1 MPDLTFRL
9 ILTTTDASQKLAEV
23 KQEAESAQSVV
34 EKPATVKITAEQ
46 ALATIRDVKIAV
58 DGVLQVVG
66 GLARS
71 MNGLLDASLGQRQA
85 MTLAAVAFGEA
96 AEEMGNFA
104 SSMQQVTNFED
115 DQLLSLMSKLSQ
127 TFKLNK
133 DEIQQLVP
141 LLLDFT
147 EANKATGMSVESAFD
162 LMGRALNG
170 HTAMLGR
177 YGIVLDD
184 TRLKTEGVSYLVE
197 KLGEDYGGTA
207 EALADLRLQ
216 NANAWGDI
224 QETVGDML
232 TTLINPLL
240 RGLRLL
246 MDAYDS
252 LSPVMKGFVTGI
264 VIAIPIIGTV
274 TTAITALTAAY
285 HALQV
290 AMNPVAGIIGIVVG
304 ALSALGF
311 GLAAASMKT
320 DEVSTAQRS
329 MKDEIKDAERQVSV
343 EAEKFSLLATRLL
356 ELRSASSLTV
366 ADKRELKNVIKS
378 LNDNYSEYLGNINL
392 ETAAYNNLA
401 TALRAASEALM
412 QKKVAEIYG
421 EKYNAQ
427 VRRVAELQIE
437 LDNKRAEYETARNRM
452 NQLKASVDWEFL
464 TSDRNAMGFN
474 PASYFGN
481 DGEWLKLERTV
492 NTFGALSGKLQAAKY
507 DLQALG
513 DAYRKAVLEVSD
525 FTFDQGSGG
534 GGGST
539 PAPVPSPAASEAESR
554 RREAL
559 RLMEELARLRQT
571 ETDRIEAEYQ
581 RRLALIREF
590 TQDGSDA
597 ERQAIE
603 NLDAWKTQQDNE
615 LITKEKDAVQARY
628 KAEIDY
634 FSNLES
640 LGVSSYDALKVS
652 MEEYYAWAQQNL
664 PEKEQQLIQAQIAGA
679 DTRHAKLLQERQDEE
694 QAKLQELQ
702 DIRDEFHSRDLDNVG
717 DSYGKQLLEV
727 DKYYEKMKAKLL
739 EAGLTEVE
747 IERQKQET
755 LATLRTN
762 YQLQAASGISKIFG
776 DIASAQDKDT
786 ERGFKLWK
794 ASAIAQGYVDTFSA
808 AIGAYKSMVGIPVV
822 GPGLAVAA
830 AAAAMTA
837 GIANIAK
844 ISSTKFEKKATG
856 GLLNGPSHAQ
866 GGILIEAEGEEYIT
880 AKDRVKALG
889 RNLFDFLNFAPLDQV
904 KLAFASM
911 PVPSVPIPSYLGE
924 SYAAGG
930 AISKSGSMNTLIDLI
945 AALKDEI
952 VSLRQTVMDSKPII
966 EVNVDPLSNDP
977 VKVSEIAET
986 GKIIRSEI

>member
-1 MPDLTFRL
+1 M
-9 ILTTTDASQKLAEV
+9 
-23 KQEAESAQSVV
+23 
-34 EKPATVKITAEQ
+34 
-46 ALATIRDVKIAV
+46 
-58 DGVLQVVG
+58 
-66 GLARS
+66 
-71 MNGLLDASLGQRQA
+71 
-85 MTLAAVAFGEA
+85 
-96 AEEMGNFA
+96 
-104 SSMQQVTNFED
+104 
-115 DQLLSLMSKLSQ
+115 
-127 TFKLNK
+127 
-133 DEIQQLVP
+133 
-141 LLLDFT
+141 
-147 EANKATGMSVESAFD
+147 
-162 LMGRALNG
+162 
-170 HTAMLGR
+170 
-177 YGIVLDD
+177 
-184 TRLKTEGVSYLVE
+184 
-197 KLGEDYGGTA
+197 
-207 EALADLRLQ
+207 ADLRLQ
-216 NANAWGDI
+216 NANTWGDI

-240 RGLRLL
+240 QGLRLL

-264 VIAIPIIGTV
+264 VVAIPIIGTV
-274 TTAITALTAAY
+274 TTAVTALTAAY

-311 GLAAASMKT
+311 GLAAASTKT
-320 DEVSTAQRS
+320 DEVTTAQRS

-401 TALRAASEALM
+401 TALRAASEALV

-492 NTFGALSGKLQAAKY
+492 NSFGAVAGRVQAANY
-507 DLQALG
+507 DRQALG

-539 PAPVPSPAASEAESR
+539 PAPAPSPAASEAESR

-559 RLMEELARLRQT
+559 RLMEELAQLRQT

-581 RRLALIREF
+581 RRLVLIREF
-590 TQDGSDA
+590 TRDGSDA

-603 NLDAWKTQQDNE
+603 NLDAWKTQQNNE
-615 LITKEKDAVQARY
+615 LTTKEKDAVQARY

-640 LGVSSYDALKVS
+640 LGVSSYDALKAS

-702 DIRDEFHSRDLDNVG
+702 DIRDEFYSRDLDNNG
-717 DSYGKQLLEV
+717 DSYGKQL
-727 DKYYEKMKAKLL
+727 
-739 EAGLTEVE
+739 
-747 IERQKQET
+747 
-755 LATLRTN
+755 
-762 YQLQAASGISKIFG
+762 
-776 DIASAQDKDT
+776 
-786 ERGFKLWK
+786 
-794 ASAIAQGYVDTFSA
+794 
-808 AIGAYKSMVGIPVV
+808 
-822 GPGLAVAA
+822 
-830 AAAAMTA
+830 
-837 GIANIAK
+837 
-844 ISSTKFEKKATG
+844 
-856 GLLNGPSHAQ
+856 
-866 GGILIEAEGEEYIT
+866 
-880 AKDRVKALG
+880 
-889 RNLFDFLNFAPLDQV
+889 
-904 KLAFASM
+904 
-911 PVPSVPIPSYLGE
+911 
-924 SYAAGG
+924 
-930 AISKSGSMNTLIDLI
+930 
-945 AALKDEI
+945 
-952 VSLRQTVMDSKPII
+952 
-966 EVNVDPLSNDP
+966 
-977 VKVSEIAET
+977 
-986 GKIIRSEI
+986 

>member
-1 MPDLTFRL
+1 MPDLTFKL
-9 ILTTTDASQKLAEV
+9 VLVTNDASLKLAEV
-23 KQEAESAQSVV
+23 KQEAESAQSAV
-34 EKPATVKITAEQ
+34 EKPAAVKITAEQ

-66 GLARS
+66 GLVRS

-85 MTLAAVAFGEA
+85 MTLASVAFGDA
-96 AEEMGNFA
+96 ASEMGNFA

-115 DQLLSLMSKLSQ
+115 DKMLSLMAKLSQ

-141 LLLDFT
+141 VLLDFT

-170 HTAMLGR
+170 HTEMLGR
-177 YGIVLDD
+177 YGIELDD

-207 EALADLRLQ
+207 TALADLRLQ

-240 RGLRLL
+240 KGLKLL
-246 MDAYDS
+246 MDAYNS
-252 LSPVMKGFVTGI
+252 LSPVMKGFVAGI

-274 TTAITALTAAY
+274 TTAVTALTAAY

-290 AMNPVAGIIGIVVG
+290 AMNPVAGIIGIAVG

-320 DEVSTAQRS
+320 DEVTTAQRS
-329 MKDEIKDAERQVSV
+329 MKDEIKDAQKQVSV
-343 EAEKFSLLATRLL
+343 EAEKFSLLANRLL
-356 ELRSASSLTV
+356 ELRSATSLTST
-366 ADKRELKNVIKS
+366 DKREMKNVIKS

-392 ETAAYNNLA
+392 ETTAYNNLA
-401 TALRAASEALM
+401 TALRNASDALV
-412 QKKVAEIYG
+412 QKKIAEIYG
-421 EKYNAQ
+421 DKYNAQ
-427 VRRVAELQIE
+427 IRKVAELQIQIDSE
-437 LDNKRAEYETARNRM
+437 QAEVDRVRARKQQLM
-452 NQLKASVDWEFL
+452 NSVDWEFL
-464 TSDRNAMGFN
+464 TSDANAMGFN

-481 DGEWLKLERTV
+481 DGEWLKLERRL
-492 NTFGALSGKLQAAKY
+492 NQFSALNKQLRDAKT
-507 DLQALG
+507 DLDQIG
-513 DAYRKAVLEVSD
+513 SAYRQAMLD
-525 FTFDQGSGG
+525 APDLTFNHGG

-539 PAPVPSPAASEAESR
+539 PAPAPNPAASEAEAR

-571 ETDRIEAEYQ
+571 ETARIEAEYQ

-615 LITKEKDAVQARY
+615 LTTKEKDAVQARY

-634 FSNLES
+634 FSNLEN
-640 LGVSSYDALKVS
+640 LGVNSYDALKAS

-664 PEKEQQLIQAQIAGA
+664 PEKEQQLIQAQITEVNA
-679 DTRHAKLLQERQDEE
+679 RHAKLLQERQDEE
-694 QAKLQELQ
+694 KAKLQELQ
-702 DIRDEFHSRDLDNVG
+702 DIRDEFYSRDLDNIG
-717 DSYGKQLLEV
+717 DSYSKQLLEV

-739 EAGLTEVE
+739 EAGYTEVE

-755 LATLRTN
+755 LNTLRTN
-762 YQLQAASGISKIFG
+762 HQLQVASGISKIFG
-776 DIASAQDKDT
+776 DLASAQDKDT

-808 AIGAYKSMVGIPVV
+808 TIGAYKSMIGIPVV

-830 AAAAMTA
+830 AAAAMAA
-837 GIANIAK
+837 GIANIAS
-844 ISSTKFEKKATG
+844 ISATKFEKKATG
-856 GLLNGPSHAQ
+856 GILTGPSHNQ
-866 GGILIEAEGEEYIT
+866 GGILIEAEGDEYVT

-889 RNLFDFLNFAPLDQV
+889 RSLFDFLNFAPLDQV
-904 KLAFASM
+904 KLAFAAM
-911 PVPSVPIPSYLGE
+911 PVPSVPIPSNVGSY
-924 SYAAGG
+924 YAAGG
-930 AISKSGSMNTLIDLI
+930 TISSGGGMNTLIDLI
-945 AALKDEI
+945 ASLKDEI
-952 VSLRQTVMDSKPII
+952 VSLKQTVMDSKPII
-966 EVNVDPLSNDP
+966 EVNVDPLSSDP
-977 VKVSEIAET
+977 VKVSEIADT
-986 GKIIRSEI
+986 GKIIRSEV

>member
-1 MPDLTFRL
+1 MPDLTFKL
-9 ILTTTDASQKLAEV
+9 VLVTNDASLKLAEV

-34 EKPATVKITAEQ
+34 EKPAAVKITAEQ

-66 GLARS
+66 GLVRS

-85 MTLAAVAFGEA
+85 MTLASVAFGEA
-96 AEEMGNFA
+96 AGEMGNFA

-115 DQLLSLMSKLSQ
+115 DKLLSLMSKLSQ

-141 LLLDFT
+141 VLLDFT

-170 HTAMLGR
+170 HTEMLGR
-177 YGIVLDD
+177 YGIELDD

-207 EALADLRLQ
+207 TALADLRLQ

-240 RGLRLL
+240 KGLTLL
-246 MDAYDS
+246 MDAYSS
-252 LSPVMKGFVTGI
+252 LSPVMKGFVAGI

-274 TTAITALTAAY
+274 TTAVTALTAAY

-290 AMNPVAGIIGIVVG
+290 AMNPVAGIIGIAVG

-311 GLAAASMKT
+311 GLAAASTKT
-320 DEVSTAQRS
+320 YEVSVAQRS
-329 MKDEIKDAERQVSV
+329 MNDEIKDAERQVSV
-343 EAEKFSLLATRLL
+343 EAEKFSLLASRLL
-356 ELRSASSLTV
+356 ELRSATSLTA
-366 ADKRELKNVIKS
+366 ADKKEMKNVIKS

-392 ETAAYNNLA
+392 ETVAYNNLV
-401 TALRAASEALM
+401 TALRAASEALV
-412 QKKVAEIYG
+412 QKKIAEVYG

-427 VRRVAELQIE
+427 IRKVAELQIE
-437 LDNKRAEYETARNRM
+437 LDEKRADYNAANDRM

-464 TSDRNAMGFN
+464 TSDQNAMGFN

-481 DGEWLKLERTV
+481 DDEWLKLERRL
-492 NTFGALSGKLQAAKY
+492 NSFGALTGQLQAAKN
-507 DLQALG
+507 DLQQIG
-513 DAYRKAVLEVSD
+513 QAYAPDLS
-525 FTFDQGSGG
+525 FQPSGGSGG
-534 GGGST
+534 GGGCTT
-539 PAPVPSPAASEAESR
+539 PNPAAADAEDR
-554 RREAL
+554 RKEVL
-559 RLMEELARLRQT
+559 RLMEDLARLRQT
-571 ETDRIEAEYQ
+571 ETARIEAEYQ

-590 TQDGSDA
+590 TQDGSEA
-597 ERQAIE
+597 EHKAIE

-615 LITKEKDAVQARY
+615 ITTKEKDAVQARY

-634 FSNLES
+634 FSNLEN
-640 LGVSSYDALKVS
+640 LGVDSYAALKAS

-664 PEKEQQLIQAQIAGA
+664 PQQEQQLIQAQITEIDA
-679 DTRHAKLLQERQDEE
+679 RHVKLLQERQDEE
-694 QAKLQELQ
+694 KAKLQELQ
-702 DIRDEFHSRDLDNVG
+702 DIRDEFYSRDLDNIG
-717 DSYGKQLLEV
+717 DSYSKQLLEV
-727 DKYYEKMKAKLL
+727 DRYYEKMKEKLL
-739 EAGLTEVE
+739 AAGMTEVE

-755 LATLRTN
+755 LNTLRTN
-762 YQLQAASGISKIFG
+762 HQLQVSSGISKIFG
-776 DIASAQDKDT
+776 DLAAAQDKDT

-794 ASAIAQGYVDTFSA
+794 ASAMAQGYVDTFSA

-830 AAAAMTA
+830 AAAAMAA
-837 GIANIAK
+837 GIANIAR
-844 ISSTKFEKKATG
+844 INATKFEKKATG
-856 GLLNGPSHAQ
+856 GLLTGPSHNQ
-866 GGILIEAEGEEYIT
+866 GGILIEAEGDEYIT

-889 RNLFDFLNFAPLDQV
+889 RNLFDFLNFAPLNQV
-904 KLAFASM
+904 KLAFAGM
-911 PVPSVPIPSYLGE
+911 PVPSVPIPSNLG
-924 SYAAGG
+924 SYYAAGG
-930 AISKSGSMNTLIDLI
+930 TISSGGGMNTLIDLI
-945 AALKDEI
+945 GALKDEI
-952 VSLRQTVMDSKPII
+952 VSLKQTVMDSKPII

-977 VKVSEIAET
+977 VKVSEIADT
-986 GKIIRSEI
+986 GKMIRSEI

>member
-1 MPDLTFRL
+1 M
-9 ILTTTDASQKLAEV
+9 
-23 KQEAESAQSVV
+23 V
-34 EKPATVKITAEQ
+34 EKPAQVKITAEQ

-85 MTLAAVAFGEA
+85 MTLAAVTFGEA

-115 DQLLSLMSKLSQ
+115 DQLLALMSKLSQ

-232 TTLINPLL
+232 TTLTNPLL
-240 RGLRLL
+240 QGLRLL
-246 MDAYDS
+246 MDAYNS

-264 VIAIPIIGTV
+264 VIAIPIIGTG
-274 TTAITALTAAY
+274 TTAVTALTAAY

-320 DEVSTAQRS
+320 DEVTTAQRS

-401 TALRAASEALM
+401 TALRAASEALV

-492 NTFGALSGKLQAAKY
+492 NSFGALSGRLQAAKY

-513 DAYRKAVLEVSD
+513 DAYRKVMLEAPD
-525 FTFDQGSGG
+525 LTFDSGRNAG
-534 GGGST
+534 T
-539 PAPVPSPAASEAESR
+539 PAPAPSPAASEAESR

-571 ETDRIEAEYQ
+571 ETARIEAEYQ

-615 LITKEKDAVQARY
+615 LTTKEKDAVQARY

-679 DTRHAKLLQERQDEE
+679 DARHTKLLQERQDEE
-694 QAKLQELQ
+694 KAKLQELQ

-755 LATLRTN
+755 LNTLRTN
-762 YQLQAASGISKIFG
+762 YQLQTASGISKILG

-830 AAAAMTA
+830 AAAAMAA

-856 GLLNGPSHAQ
+856 GLLNGPSHNQ

-904 KLAFASM
+904 KLSFASM

-952 VSLRQTVMDSKPII
+952 ISLRQTVMDSKPII

-977 VKVSEIAET
+977 VKVSEIADT
-986 GKIIRSEI
+986 GKMIRSEV

>member
-177 YGIVLDD
+177 YGIVLDE

-401 TALRAASEALM
+401 TALRAASEALV

-679 DTRHAKLLQERQDEE
+679 DARHTKLLQERQDEE
-694 QAKLQELQ
+694 KAKLQELQ

-755 LATLRTN
+755 LNTLRTN
-762 YQLQAASGISKIFG
+762 YQLQTASGISKILG

-830 AAAAMTA
+830 AAAAMAA

-904 KLAFASM
+904 KLSFASM

-977 VKVSEIAET
+977 VKVSEIADT
-986 GKIIRSEI
+986 GKMIRSEV

>member
-977 VKVSEIAET
+977 VKVSEIADT
-986 GKIIRSEI
+986 GKMIRSEV

>member
-1 MPDLTFRL
+1 M
-9 ILTTTDASQKLAEV
+9 
-23 KQEAESAQSVV
+23 V
-34 EKPATVKITAEQ
+34 EKPAQVKITAEQ

-85 MTLAAVAFGEA
+85 MTLAAVTFGEA

-104 SSMQQVTNFED
+104 STMQEVTNFED

-240 RGLRLL
+240 QGLRLL

-274 TTAITALTAAY
+274 TTAVTALTAAY

-290 AMNPVAGIIGIVVG
+290 AMNPVAGIIGIAVG

-343 EAEKFSLLATRLL
+343 EAEKFSLLSTRLL

-401 TALRAASEALM
+401 TALRAASEALV

-492 NTFGALSGKLQAAKY
+492 NSFGALSGRLQAAKY

-513 DAYRKAVLEVSD
+513 DAYRKAMLEAPD
-525 FTFDQGSGG
+525 LTFDQGSGG
-534 GGGST
+534 GGSA
-539 PAPVPSPAASEAESR
+539 PAPASSPAASEAESR

-559 RLMEELARLRQT
+559 RLIEELARLRQT
-571 ETDRIEAEYQ
+571 ETARIEAEYQ

-615 LITKEKDAVQARY
+615 LTTKEKDAVQARY

-679 DTRHAKLLQERQDEE
+679 DARHTKLLQERQDEE
-694 QAKLQELQ
+694 KAKLQELQ
-702 DIRDEFHSRDLDNVG
+702 DIRDEFHSRDLDNSG

-755 LATLRTN
+755 LNTLRTN
-762 YQLQAASGISKIFG
+762 YQLQTASSISKILG

-830 AAAAMTA
+830 AAAAMAA

-856 GLLNGPSHAQ
+856 GLLNGPSHNQ

-930 AISKSGSMNTLIDLI
+930 HISAGGGMNTLIDLI

-952 VSLRQTVMDSKPII
+952 ISLRQTVMDSKPII

-977 VKVSEIAET
+977 VKVSEIADT
-986 GKIIRSEI
+986 GKMIRSEI

>member
-1 MPDLTFRL
+1 MPDLTFKL
-9 ILTTTDASQKLAEV
+9 VLTTTDANLKLAEV
-23 KQEAESAQSVV
+23 KQEAESAQAVV
-34 EKPATVKITAEQ
+34 EKPAQVKITAEQ

-85 MTLAAVAFGEA
+85 MTLASVAFGEA

-115 DQLLSLMSKLSQ
+115 DQLLALMSKLSQ

-216 NANAWGDI
+216 NANTWGDI

-240 RGLRLL
+240 QGLRLL

-264 VIAIPIIGTV
+264 VVAIPIIGTV
-274 TTAITALTAAY
+274 TTAVTALTAAY

-311 GLAAASMKT
+311 GLAAASTKT
-320 DEVSTAQRS
+320 DEVTTAQRS

-401 TALRAASEALM
+401 TALRAASEALV

-492 NTFGALSGKLQAAKY
+492 NSFGALSGRLQAAKY

-513 DAYRKAVLEVSD
+513 DAYRKAMLEAPD
-525 FTFDQGSGG
+525 LTFDSGRNAG
-534 GGGST
+534 T
-539 PAPVPSPAASEAESR
+539 PAPAPSPAASEAESR

-559 RLMEELARLRQT
+559 RLMEELAQLRQT

-581 RRLALIREF
+581 RRLVLIREF
-590 TQDGSDA
+590 TRDGSDA

-603 NLDAWKTQQDNE
+603 NLDAWKTQQNNE
-615 LITKEKDAVQARY
+615 LTTKEKDAVQARY

-640 LGVSSYDALKVS
+640 LGVSSYDALKAS

-679 DTRHAKLLQERQDEE
+679 DARHAKLLQERQDEE
-694 QAKLQELQ
+694 RAKLQELQ
-702 DIRDEFHSRDLDNVG
+702 DIRDEFHSRDLDNSG

-786 ERGFKLWK
+786 ERSFKLWK

-830 AAAAMTA
+830 AAAAMAA

-856 GLLNGPSHAQ
+856 GLLNGPSHNQ
-866 GGILIEAEGEEYIT
+866 GGILIEAEGDEYIT

-911 PVPSVPIPSYLGE
+911 PVPSVPIPNNLGE

>member
-1 MPDLTFRL
+1 MADLTFRL
-9 ILTTTDASQKLAEV
+9 VLVTNDASLKLAEV
-23 KQEAESAQSVV
+23 KQEAESAQSAV
-34 EKPATVKITAEQ
+34 EKPAAVKITAEQ

-66 GLARS
+66 GLVRS

-85 MTLAAVAFGEA
+85 MTLASVAFGEA
-96 AEEMGNFA
+96 AGEMGNFA

-197 KLGEDYGGTA
+197 KLGKDYGGTA

-240 RGLRLL
+240 QGLRLL
-246 MDAYDS
+246 MNAYNS

-264 VIAIPIIGTV
+264 VVAIPIIGTV
-274 TTAITALTAAY
+274 TTAVTALTAAY

-290 AMNPVAGIIGIVVG
+290 AMNPVAGIIGIAVG

-311 GLAAASMKT
+311 GLAAASTKT
-320 DEVSTAQRS
+320 DEVSVAQRS

-401 TALRAASEALM
+401 TALRAASEALV

-437 LDNKRAEYETARNRM
+437 LDNKRAEYENARNRM

-492 NTFGALSGKLQAAKY
+492 NSFGALSGKLQAAKY

-513 DAYRKAVLEVSD
+513 DAYRKAMLEAPD
-525 FTFDQGSGG
+525 LTFDQGSGG
-534 GGGST
+534 GGGSA
-539 PAPVPSPAASEAESR
+539 PAPASSPAASEAESR

-603 NLDAWKTQQDNE
+603 NLDAWKTQQNNE
-615 LITKEKDAVQARY
+615 LTTKEKDAVQARY

-634 FSNLES
+634 FSNLEN
-640 LGVSSYDALKVS
+640 LGVNSYDALKAS

-679 DTRHAKLLQERQDEE
+679 DARHTKLLQERQDEE
-694 QAKLQELQ
+694 RAKLQELQ
-702 DIRDEFHSRDLDNVG
+702 DIRDEFHSRDLDNSG

-747 IERQKQET
+747 IERQKQDT

-762 YQLQAASGISKIFG
+762 YQLQVSSGISKIFG
-776 DIASAQDKDT
+776 DIAAAQDKDT

-830 AAAAMTA
+830 AAAAMAA

-856 GLLNGPSHAQ
+856 GLLTGPSHAQ

-911 PVPSVPIPSYLGE
+911 PVPSVPIPNNLGE

-977 VKVSEIAET
+977 VKVSEIADT
-986 GKIIRSEI
+986 GKMIRSEI

>member
-1 MPDLTFRL
+1 M
-9 ILTTTDASQKLAEV
+9 
-23 KQEAESAQSVV
+23 V
-34 EKPATVKITAEQ
+34 EKPAQVKITAEQ

-85 MTLAAVAFGEA
+85 MTLAAVTFGEA

-115 DQLLSLMSKLSQ
+115 DQLLALMSKLSQ

-232 TTLINPLL
+232 TTLTNPLL
-240 RGLRLL
+240 QGLRLL
-246 MDAYDS
+246 MDAYNS

-274 TTAITALTAAY
+274 TTAVTALTAAY

-320 DEVSTAQRS
+320 DEVTTAQRS

-401 TALRAASEALM
+401 TALRAASEALV

-492 NTFGALSGKLQAAKY
+492 NSFGALSGRLQAAKY

-513 DAYRKAVLEVSD
+513 DAYRKVMLEAPD
-525 FTFDQGSGG
+525 LTFDSGRNAG
-534 GGGST
+534 T
-539 PAPVPSPAASEAESR
+539 PAPAPSPAASEAESR

-571 ETDRIEAEYQ
+571 ETARIEAEYQ

-615 LITKEKDAVQARY
+615 LTTKEKDAVQARY

-679 DTRHAKLLQERQDEE
+679 DARHTKLLQERQDEE
-694 QAKLQELQ
+694 KAKLQELQ

-755 LATLRTN
+755 LNTLRTN
-762 YQLQAASGISKIFG
+762 YQLQTASGISKILG

-830 AAAAMTA
+830 AAAAMAA

-856 GLLNGPSHAQ
+856 GLLNGPSHNQ

-904 KLAFASM
+904 KLSFASM

-952 VSLRQTVMDSKPII
+952 ISLRQTVMDSKPII

-977 VKVSEIAET
+977 VKVSEIADT
-986 GKIIRSEI
+986 GKMIRSEV

>member
-437 LDNKRAEYETARNRM
+437 LDNKRAEYENARNRM

>member
-1 MPDLTFRL
+1 MPDLTFKL
-9 ILTTTDASQKLAEV
+9 ILTTTDASQKLAKV
-23 KQEAESAQSVV
+23 KQEAESTQAVV
-34 EKPATVKITAEQ
+34 EKPAAVKITAEQ

-66 GLARS
+66 GLVRS

-85 MTLAAVAFGEA
+85 MTLAVVAFGEA
-96 AEEMGNFA
+96 AGEMGNFA

-115 DQLLSLMSKLSQ
+115 DQLLALMSKLSQ

-240 RGLRLL
+240 QGLRLL
-246 MDAYDS
+246 MDAYNS

-311 GLAAASMKT
+311 GLAAASTKT
-320 DEVSTAQRS
+320 DAVTVAQRS

-356 ELRSASSLTV
+356 ELRSASSITV

-378 LNDNYSEYLGNINL
+378 LNDNYSEYLDNINL

-401 TALRAASEALM
+401 TALRAASEALV

-492 NTFGALSGKLQAAKY
+492 NSFGALSGRLQAAKY

-513 DAYRKAVLEVSD
+513 DAYRKVMLEAPD
-525 FTFDQGSGG
+525 LTFDSGRNAG
-534 GGGST
+534 T
-539 PAPVPSPAASEAESR
+539 PAPAPSPAASEAESR

-571 ETDRIEAEYQ
+571 ETARIEAEYQ
-581 RRLALIREF
+581 RRLTLIREF

-615 LITKEKDAVQARY
+615 LAAREKDAVQARY

-640 LGVSSYDALKVS
+640 LGVSSYDALKAS

-664 PEKEQQLIQAQIAGA
+664 PEKEQQLIQAQIAEA
-679 DTRHAKLLQERQDEE
+679 DARHTKLLQERQDEE
-694 QAKLQELQ
+694 RAKLQELQ
-702 DIRDEFHSRDLDNVG
+702 DIRDEFHSRDLDNSG

-755 LATLRTN
+755 IATLRTN
-762 YQLQAASGISKIFG
+762 YQLQAASGISKILG
-776 DIASAQDKDT
+776 DIASAQGKDT

-830 AAAAMTA
+830 AAAAMAA

-856 GLLNGPSHAQ
+856 GLLTGPSHNQ
-866 GGILIEAEGEEYIT
+866 GGILIEAEGDEYIT

-911 PVPSVPIPSYLGE
+911 PVPSVPIPSYVSE

-977 VKVSEIAET
+977 VKLSEIADT
-986 GKIIRSEI
+986 GKMIRSEI

>member
-1 MPDLTFRL
+1 MPDLTFKL
-9 ILTTTDASQKLAEV
+9 VLTTTDANLKLAEV
-23 KQEAESAQSVV
+23 KQEAESAQAVV
-34 EKPATVKITAEQ
+34 EKPAQVKITAEQ

-85 MTLAAVAFGEA
+85 MTLASVAFGEA

-115 DQLLSLMSKLSQ
+115 DQLLALMSKLSQ

-240 RGLRLL
+240 QGLRLL

-274 TTAITALTAAY
+274 TTAVTALTAAY

-290 AMNPVAGIIGIVVG
+290 AMNPVAGIIGIAVG

-343 EAEKFSLLATRLL
+343 EAEKFSLLSTRLL

-401 TALRAASEALM
+401 TALRAASEALV

-492 NTFGALSGKLQAAKY
+492 NSFGALSGRLQAAKY

-513 DAYRKAVLEVSD
+513 DAYRKAMLEAPD
-525 FTFDQGSGG
+525 LTFDSGRNAG
-534 GGGST
+534 T
-539 PAPVPSPAASEAESR
+539 PAPAPSPAASEAESR

-559 RLMEELARLRQT
+559 RLMEELAQLRQT

-581 RRLALIREF
+581 RRLVLIREF
-590 TQDGSDA
+590 TRDGSDA

-603 NLDAWKTQQDNE
+603 NLDAWKTQQNNE
-615 LITKEKDAVQARY
+615 LTTKEKDAVQARY

-679 DTRHAKLLQERQDEE
+679 DARHTKLLQERQDEE
-694 QAKLQELQ
+694 KAKLQELQ

-830 AAAAMTA
+830 AAAAMAA

-856 GLLNGPSHAQ
+856 GLLNGPSHNQ
-866 GGILIEAEGEEYIT
+866 GGILIEAEGDEYIT

-977 VKVSEIAET
+977 VKVSEIADT
-986 GKIIRSEI
+986 GKMIRSEV

>member
-1 MPDLTFRL
+1 MPDLTFKL
-9 ILTTTDASQKLAEV
+9 VLVTNDASLKLAEV
-23 KQEAESAQSVV
+23 KQEAESAQTAV
-34 EKPATVKITAEQ
+34 EKPTAVKITAEQ

-58 DGVLQVVG
+58 DGVMQVVG
-66 GLARS
+66 GLVRS
-71 MNGLLDASLGQRQA
+71 MNDLLDASLGQRQA
-85 MTLAAVAFGEA
+85 MTLASVAFGDA
-96 AEEMGNFA
+96 ASEMGNFA

-115 DQLLSLMSKLSQ
+115 DKMLSLMAKLSQ

-141 LLLDFT
+141 VLLDFT

-170 HTAMLGR
+170 HTEMLGR
-177 YGIVLDD
+177 YGIELDD

-207 EALADLRLQ
+207 TALADLRLQ

-240 RGLRLL
+240 KGLKLL
-246 MDAYDS
+246 MDAYNS
-252 LSPVMKGFVTGI
+252 LSPVMKGFVAGI

-274 TTAITALTAAY
+274 TTAVTALTAAY

-290 AMNPVAGIIGIVVG
+290 AMNPVAGIIGIAVG

-311 GLAAASMKT
+311 GLAAASTKT
-320 DEVSTAQRS
+320 DAVTTAQRS

-343 EAEKFSLLATRLL
+343 EAEKFSLLANRLL
-356 ELRSASSLTV
+356 ELRSATSLTA
-366 ADKRELKNVIKS
+366 ADKREMKNVIKS
-378 LNDNYSEYLGNINL
+378 LNDNYSDYLGNINL

-401 TALRAASEALM
+401 TALRNASDALV
-412 QKKVAEIYG
+412 QKKIAEIYG
-421 EKYNAQ
+421 DKYNAQ
-427 VRRVAELQIE
+427 IRKVAELQIQIDSE
-437 LDNKRAEYETARNRM
+437 QAEVDRVRARKQQLM
-452 NQLKASVDWEFL
+452 NSVDWEFL
-464 TSDRNAMGFN
+464 TSDANAMGFN

-481 DGEWLKLERTV
+481 DGEWLKLERRL
-492 NTFGALSGKLQAAKY
+492 NQFSALNKQLRDAKT
-507 DLQALG
+507 DLDQIG
-513 DAYRKAVLEVSD
+513 SAYRQAMLD
-525 FTFDQGSGG
+525 APDLTFDHGG

-539 PAPVPSPAASEAESR
+539 PAPAPNPAASEAEAK
-554 RREAL
+554 RREAQ
-559 RLMEELARLRQT
+559 RLIDELARLRQT
-571 ETDRIEAEYQ
+571 ETARIEAEYQ

-615 LITKEKDAVQARY
+615 LTTKEKDAVQARY

-634 FSNLES
+634 FSNLEN
-640 LGVSSYDALKVS
+640 LGVNSYDALKAS

-664 PEKEQQLIQAQIAGA
+664 PEKEQQLIQAQITEVNA
-679 DTRHAKLLQERQDEE
+679 RHAKLLQERQDDER
-694 QAKLQELQ
+694 AKLQELQ
-702 DIRDEFHSRDLDNVG
+702 DIRDEFYSRDLDNIG
-717 DSYGKQLLEV
+717 DSYSKQLLEV

-739 EAGLTEVE
+739 EAGYTEVE

-755 LATLRTN
+755 LNTLRTN
-762 YQLQAASGISKIFG
+762 HQLQVASGISKIFG
-776 DIASAQDKDT
+776 DLASAQDKDT

-808 AIGAYKSMVGIPVV
+808 TIGAYKSMIGIPVV

-830 AAAAMTA
+830 AAAAMAA
-837 GIANIAK
+837 GIANIAR
-844 ISSTKFEKKATG
+844 ISATKFEKKATG
-856 GLLNGPSHAQ
+856 GLLTGPSHNQ
-866 GGILIEAEGEEYIT
+866 GGILIEAEGNEYVT

-889 RNLFDFLNFAPLDQV
+889 KNLFDFLNFAPLDQV
-904 KLAFASM
+904 KVALAGM
-911 PVPSVPIPSYLGE
+911 PVPAVPLPANLGSY
-924 SYAAGG
+924 YAAGG
-930 AISKSGSMNTLIDLI
+930 AISNGNGMNRLATLIENML
-945 AALKDEI
+945 DEI
-952 VSLRQTVMDSKPII
+952 VSLKQAVKESKAVID
-966 EVNVDPLSNDP
+966 VHVDPLANDP
-977 VKVSEIAET
+977 VKVSEIADT
-986 GKIIRSEI
+986 GKMIRSEI

>member
-1 MPDLTFRL
+1 MPDLTFKL
-9 ILTTTDASQKLAEV
+9 VLVTNDASLKLAEV
-23 KQEAESAQSVV
+23 KQEAESTQSVV
-34 EKPATVKITAEQ
+34 EKPAAVKITAEQ

-66 GLARS
+66 GLVRS

-85 MTLAAVAFGEA
+85 MTLASVAFGEA
-96 AEEMGNFA
+96 AGEMGNFA

-115 DQLLSLMSKLSQ
+115 DKMLSLMAKLSQ

-141 LLLDFT
+141 VLLDFT

-170 HTAMLGR
+170 HTEMLGR
-177 YGIVLDD
+177 YGIELDD

-207 EALADLRLQ
+207 TALADLRLQ

-240 RGLRLL
+240 KGLKLL
-246 MDAYDS
+246 MDAYNS
-252 LSPVMKGFVTGI
+252 LSPVMKGFVAGI

-274 TTAITALTAAY
+274 TTAVTALTAAY

-290 AMNPVAGIIGIVVG
+290 AMNPVAGIIGIAVG

-311 GLAAASMKT
+311 GLAAASTKT
-320 DEVSTAQRS
+320 DAVAIAQRS

-343 EAEKFSLLATRLL
+343 EAEKFSLLANRLL
-356 ELRSASSLTV
+356 ELRSASSLTA
-366 ADKRELKNVIKS
+366 ADKREMKNVIKS

-401 TALRAASEALM
+401 TALRAASDALV
-412 QKKVAEIYG
+412 QKKIAEIYG
-421 EKYNAQ
+421 DKYNAQ
-427 VRRVAELQIE
+427 IRKVAELQIQIDSE
-437 LDNKRAEYETARNRM
+437 QAEVDRVRARKQQLM
-452 NQLKASVDWEFL
+452 NSVDWEFL
-464 TSDRNAMGFN
+464 TSDANAMGFN

-481 DGEWLKLERTV
+481 DGEWLKLERRL
-492 NTFGALSGKLQAAKY
+492 NQFSALNKQLRDAKT
-507 DLQALG
+507 DLDQIG
-513 DAYRKAVLEVSD
+513 SAYRQAMLD
-525 FTFDQGSGG
+525 APDLTFDHGG
-534 GGGST
+534 AGGST
-539 PAPVPSPAASEAESR
+539 PAPAPSPAASEAEAR

-571 ETDRIEAEYQ
+571 ETARIEAEYQ

-590 TQDGSDA
+590 TQDGSEA

-603 NLDAWKTQQDNE
+603 NLDSWKTEQDQQ
-615 LITKEKDAVQARY
+615 ITDKEKDAVQARY

-634 FSNLES
+634 FSNLEN
-640 LGVSSYDALKVS
+640 LGVNSYDALKAS

-664 PEKEQQLIQAQIAGA
+664 PEKEQQLIQAQIAEVNA
-679 DTRHAKLLQERQDEE
+679 RNAKLLQERQDEE
-694 QAKLQELQ
+694 RAKLQELQ
-702 DIRDEFHSRDLDNVG
+702 DIRDEFYSRDLDNIG
-717 DSYGKQLLEV
+717 DSYSKQLLEV

-739 EAGLTEVE
+739 EAGYTEVE

-755 LATLRTN
+755 LNTLRTN
-762 YQLQAASGISKIFG
+762 HQLQVASGISKIFG
-776 DIASAQDKDT
+776 DLASAQDKDT

-794 ASAIAQGYVDTFSA
+794 ASAIAQGYVDTFSS
-808 AIGAYKSMVGIPVV
+808 AIAAYKSMVGIPVV

-830 AAAAMTA
+830 AAAAMAA
-837 GIANIAK
+837 GIANLNR
-844 ISSTKFEKKATG
+844 ISATKFEKKATG
-856 GLLNGPSHAQ
+856 GLLTGPSHDQ
-866 GGILIEAEGEEYIT
+866 GGILIEAEGNEYVT
-880 AKDRVKALG
+880 AKDRVNALG
-889 RNLFDFLNFAPLDQV
+889 KNLFDFLNFAPLDQV
-904 KLAFASM
+904 KVALAGM
-911 PVPSVPIPSYLGE
+911 PVPAVPLPANLGSY
-924 SYAAGG
+924 YAAGG
-930 AISKSGSMNTLIDLI
+930 AISNGNGMNRLAILIENMLN
-945 AALKDEI
+945 EI
-952 VSLRQTVMDSKPII
+952 VSLKQAVKESKPII
-966 EVNVDPLSNDP
+966 EVNVDPLSSNP
-977 VKVSEIAET
+977 VKVSEIADT
-986 GKIIRSEI
+986 GKMIRSEI

>member
-1 MPDLTFRL
+1 MPDLTFKLVL
-9 ILTTTDASQKLAEV
+9 ITNDASLKLAEV
-23 KQEAESAQSVV
+23 RQEAESTQAVV
-34 EKPATVKITAEQ
+34 EKPATVKISAEQ

-85 MTLAAVAFGEA
+85 MTLAAVTFGEA

-115 DQLLSLMSKLSQ
+115 DQLLALMSKLSQ

-240 RGLRLL
+240 QGLRLL
-246 MDAYDS
+246 MDAYNS
-252 LSPVMKGFVTGI
+252 LSPIMKGFVTGI

-274 TTAITALTAAY
+274 TTAVTALTAAY

-320 DEVSTAQRS
+320 DEVTTAQRS

-401 TALRAASEALM
+401 AALRAASEALV

-421 EKYNAQ
+421 DKYNAQ

-492 NTFGALSGKLQAAKY
+492 NSFGALSGRLQAAKY

-513 DAYRKAVLEVSD
+513 DAYRKVMLEAPD
-525 FTFDQGSGG
+525 LTFDSGRNAG
-534 GGGST
+534 T
-539 PAPVPSPAASEAESR
+539 PAPAPSPAASEAESR

-571 ETDRIEAEYQ
+571 ETARIEAEYQ

-615 LITKEKDAVQARY
+615 LTTKEKDAVQARY

-640 LGVSSYDALKVS
+640 LGVSSYDALKAS
-652 MEEYYAWAQQNL
+652 MEEYYAWAQNNL

-679 DTRHAKLLQERQDEE
+679 DARHTKLLQERQDEE
-694 QAKLQELQ
+694 RAKLQELQ
-702 DIRDEFHSRDLDNVG
+702 DLRDEFHSRDLDNVG

-830 AAAAMTA
+830 AAAAMAA

-856 GLLNGPSHAQ
+856 GLLTGPSHAQ

-911 PVPSVPIPSYLGE
+911 PVPSVPIPSYVSE

-977 VKVSEIAET
+977 VKVSEIADT
-986 GKIIRSEI
+986 GKMIRSEL